1 MRVKTKIRA
10 GDGNGALTSN
20 HNATVRSAKRAKP
33 CSLKVKT
40 KVRAGDGTNSG
51 ALTSNHSVTVLRAAT
66 AR

>member
-10 GDGNGALTSN
+10 GDGHGTLTTN

-40 KVRAGDGTNSG
+40 KVRAGGGD
-51 ALTSNHSVTVLRAAT
+51 ALTHNHNVTVLRAAT
-66 AR
+66 IR

>member
-10 GDGNGALTSN
+10 GDGHGTLTTN

-40 KVRAGDGTNSG
+40 KVRAGDGGGAG
-51 ALTSNHSVTVLRAAT
+51 ALTSNHNVTVLRAVT